1 MNSLNHMNQ
10 ANNSSQR
17 RKATKADGFL
27 EAFKSIGS
35 SLGNSVK
42 EDVFKGTARSASS
55 QIFNRRPRTLPR
67 DGALSPD
74 QKLNFGKII
83 EEEKTETK
91 EAIGGFYKRAR
102 SREKLVF
109 SQKEEEVKNQIQALR
124 EEIKKLINLTQ
135 EVAQETEKV
144 ALEEVVMPGTY
155 HLNFFE
161 KIRSLLALARKR
173 IEESRTWLSLCKSR
187 SKKQSHYWAQVKKS
201 GTKFMLSQ
209 ERYMSTQMG

>member
-1 MNSLNHMNQ
+1 MNQ
-10 ANNSSQR
+10 TNDSSRR

-27 EAFKSIGS
+27 EAFKSIGG
-35 SLGNSVK
+35 SLSNSVK
-42 EDVFKGTARSASS
+42 EDMFKGTAQSAAN
-55 QIFNRRPRTLPR
+55 QIFNRRPQTLPKS
-67 DGALSPD
+67 GALSPD
-74 QKLNFGKII
+74 QKLDFAKIL
-83 EEEKTETK
+83 EEEKTKTK
-91 EAIGGFYKRAR
+91 EVVGGFYERTR

-109 SQKEEEVKNQIQALR
+109 SQKEEEVKIQIKALR
-124 EEIKKLINLTQ
+124 EEIKKLISLTQ

-161 KIRSLLALARKR
+161 KIRNLLALARKR
-173 IEESRTWLSLCKSR
+173 IEESRTWLSFCKSR
-187 SKKQSHYWAQVKKS
+187 AKKRSHYWAQVKKS